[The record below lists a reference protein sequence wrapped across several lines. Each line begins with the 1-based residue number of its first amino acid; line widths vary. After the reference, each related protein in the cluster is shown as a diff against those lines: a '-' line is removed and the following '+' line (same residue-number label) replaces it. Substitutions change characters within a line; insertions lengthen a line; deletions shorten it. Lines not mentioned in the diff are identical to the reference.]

1 MDKQSAVNQ
10 INLEYPD
17 FFIEKIEFL
26 GSGFDSE
33 AFLINQIYVF
43 KFPRHQKAAKNLY
56 KEALILKEIKGQV
69 PLKVPDICLVGE
81 SDALNELQF
90 VGYEK
95 IEGVPLDAE
104 ILATLTKERKD
115 KLAKDL
121 AAFFK
126 ALHGIDLSITIEGL
140 KVEKKNKAKHE
151 YKVIK
156 ENAYPFLKNSVK
168 NQIDKVYQRLLN
180 QEFHDKN
187 CLIHNDFGASN
198 VYYDLSTNEINGVI
212 DFGDSAI
219 YDRDMEFVCLMYD
232 YEEGFDQEFV
242 QKLIDYYGVDSA
254 SLINKFNFTGFYNQL
269 ENIYLGKE
277 FEMKELLDESIH
289 SIQKGIEGYE
299 ENILREDKTKYYL

>member
-69 PLKVPDICLVGE
+69 PLKVRDICFVGE

-95 IEGVPLDAE
+95 MEGVPLVAE

-115 KLAKDL
+115 KLAKEL

-140 KVEKKNKAKHE
+140 EVEKKSKAKHE

-156 ENAYPFLKNSVK
+156 ESAYPFLK
-168 NQIDKVYQRLLN
+168 
-180 QEFHDKN
+180 
-187 CLIHNDFGASN
+187 
-198 VYYDLSTNEINGVI
+198 
-212 DFGDSAI
+212 DSI
-219 YDRDMEFVCLMYD
+219 
-232 YEEGFDQEFV
+232 
-242 QKLIDYYGVDSA
+242 K
-254 SLINKFNFTGFYNQL
+254 SLFK
-269 ENIYLGKE
+269 
-277 FEMKELLDESIH
+277 S
-289 SIQKGIEGYE
+289 
-299 ENILREDKTKYYL
+299 